1 MATTA
6 DFKNGMCLEIDN
18 ELYQI
23 LEFLHKKPGKG
34 AAFVRTKLKNVH
46 DGRVFEKTFSAGEK
60 VTTARVEERPFQF
73 LYSDDT
79 GYHFMNEEN
88 FEQVTLEED
97 MIDNPAMLKEGLS
110 VTIVYHDESET
121 PIKVKLPQFIDAE
134 ITYTEPGV
142 KGDTATNTLKPATIE
157 TGASVQVPLFIE
169 TGEQIKVDTRNN
181 TYVER
186 VKNK

>member
-6 DFKNGMCLEIDN
+6 DFKNGMCIELDG

-23 LEFLHKKPGKG
+23 LDFLHKKPGKG
-34 AAFVRTKLKNVH
+34 AAFVRTRLKNVN

-60 VTTARVEERPFQF
+60 VTTARVEERPYQY

-79 GYHFMNEEN
+79 GYHFMHEET
-88 FEQVTLEED
+88 FEQVTLEST
-97 MIDNPAMLKEGLS
+97 MIDHPEFLKEGLT
-110 VTIVYHDESET
+110 VTIVFHDETET
-121 PIKVKLPQFIDAE
+121 PIKVKLPQFIEAV

-142 KGDTATNTLKPATIE
+142 KGDTATNTLKPAIIE

-169 TGEQIKVDTRNN
+169 TGETIKVDTQKKA
-181 TYVER
+181 YVER

>member
-18 ELYQI
+18 DLYQI
-23 LEFLHKKPGKG
+23 LDFLHKKPGKG

-73 LYSDDT
+73 LYQDDT
-79 GYHFMNEEN
+79 GYHFMNEED
-88 FEQVTLEED
+88 FEQVTLEAG
-97 MIDNPAMLKEGLS
+97 MVDNPDMLKEGLS
-110 VTIVYHDESET
+110 VIIVYHDESET
-121 PIKVKLPQFIDAE
+121 PIKVKLPQFIEAE

-142 KGDTATNTLKPATIE
+142 KGDTATNTLKPATIQ
-157 TGASVQVPLFIE
+157 TGATVNVPLFIE
-169 TGEQIKVDTRNN
+169 SGELIKVDTRNN
-181 TYVER
+181 SYVER
-186 VKNK
+186 VKHK